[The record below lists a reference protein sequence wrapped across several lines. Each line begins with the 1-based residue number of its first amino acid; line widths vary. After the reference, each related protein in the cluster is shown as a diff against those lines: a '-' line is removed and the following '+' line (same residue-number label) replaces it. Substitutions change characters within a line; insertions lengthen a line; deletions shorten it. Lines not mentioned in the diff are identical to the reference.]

1 MFWNVCIICVDIK
14 TIPGPNPPSISHDIG
29 PYNRH
34 VTIIMVGD
42 PIHAQSILIY
52 WLLIHRTRPII
63 DFNRSMP
70 VPTIKEQEQRIVIEE
85 EDNIDNKVVETIETG
100 KVFIGEK
107 EEVVEGEEY

>member
-1 MFWNVCIICVDIK
+1 MFWNVRVICVDIK

-34 VTIIMVGD
+34 VTIIMVWY

-52 WLLIHRTRPII
+52 WLLIYCTRLII
-63 DFNRSMP
+63 DFNRPMP

-100 KVFIGEK
+100 KVFIGE
-107 EEVVEGEEY
+107 EEEIIKGEEY